1 MRILITNDDG
11 INAPGLKVAKKI
23 AKSIIENKKGEITII
38 APSSEKSGVS
48 HSISFVR
55 PSLIQKINK
64 NKYSLEGTPADCILA
79 GINYVMKNK
88 KPDLIISGVNL
99 GRNISDDILYSGT
112 VGAAME
118 GALNGIKSIA
128 LSQQYSKKTYKSDN
142 PFKCALKY
150 GTDICNKILNDNPF
164 SNPKFTGFYNV
175 NFPACS
181 SKEVNGHKICNIGQ
195 RKKPT
200 FTMVA
205 QSNTKNRNFLW
216 IKHNLQKLDP
226 FVEMDEYYLNKNYIT
241 ISALKTDLTWIEKNK
256 ELNKIFKIKKGTKH
270 Y

>member
-11 INAPGLKVAKKI
+11 INAPGLEIATKI
-23 AKSIIENKKGEITII
+23 AKSIIGNKKGKIIII
-38 APSSEKSGVS
+38 APSSEQSGVS

-55 PSLIQKINK
+55 PSLIQRISK
-64 NKYSLEGTPADCILA
+64 NKYSLEGTPADCVLA
-79 GINYVMKNK
+79 GINYIMKDR

-118 GALNGIKSIA
+118 GALNGIKAIA
-128 LSQQYSKKTYKSDN
+128 FSQQYSKKTYESDN

-150 GTDICNKILNDNPF
+150 GKEICDKIINDNPF
-164 SNPKFTGFYNV
+164 SNSKFMGFYNV
-175 NFPACS
+175 NFPACTLN
-181 SKEVNGHKICNIGQ
+181 EVNGLKICNIGK
-195 RKKPT
+195 RKRPT

-216 IKHNLQKLDP
+216 VKHNLQKSEIS
-226 FVEMDEYYLNKNYIT
+226 VEMDEYYLNKNYVT
-241 ISALKTDLTWIEKNK
+241 LSALKTDLTWASKNK
-256 ELNKIFKIKKGTKH
+256 ELKKISFNKKTN
-270 Y
+270 

>member
-11 INAPGLKVAKKI
+11 INAPGLMVATEI
-23 AKSIIENKKGEITII
+23 AKSIIGNKKGNITII

-64 NKYSLEGTPADCILA
+64 NKYSLEGTPADCVLA
-79 GINYVMKNK
+79 GVSYIMKNK

-118 GALNGIKSIA
+118 GALNGIKAIA
-128 LSQQYSKKTYKSDN
+128 LSQQYSKHTYALNN

-150 GTDICNKILNDNPF
+150 GKEICNKILNDNPF
-164 SNPKFTGFYNV
+164 SNSKFMGFYNI

-181 SKEVNGHKICNIGQ
+181 PKEVNGLKICNTEK
-195 RKKPT
+195 RKRPT

-205 QSNTKNRNFLW
+205 QSNTKDRNFLW
-216 IKHNLQKLDP
+216 VKHNLQKSKISP
-226 FVEMDEYYLNKNYIT
+226 GVDEYYLNKNYVT
-241 ISALKTDLTWIEKNK
+241 ISALKTDLTWVDKNK
-256 ELNKIFKIKKGTKH
+256 ELKKIFI
-270 Y
+270 